1 MAYLDSWKICK
12 RTFEGKA
19 GKKPSEKFLLVF
31 RKSSGMEDVA
41 KGLDTALQKLDP
53 KEIDKATTKY
63 RITSSNYRNLLEAAS
78 RQDKGENYN
87 AALTELD
94 RGMDRI
100 LTDFLAAADDRF
112 RTKADN
118 LLADAK
124 KLQQSLEEQFYSVGA
139 SVVEARTAYEECGRI
154 TRLVV
159 SIASLNAAG
168 AKKAAAG
175 LTAPCKTIS
184 TIAGRVAKSDA
195 AARKQYDGSLKE
207 FKKSKHLID
216 LLGGEKTFEYATNKP
231 YNLVNNIEDKS
242 HETQEL
248 VSKSKALVVTAAAAL
263 RGGFDSKQ
271 FMQDSLYMFLER
283 VHRDVSSCNQMV
295 LDRESEF
302 DKVNFAFMNAENQWG
317 KRAAASDKLAT
328 ESYGKIEKASFDG
341 SGHNAKTIS
350 KIEGVQ
356 ERVDRDFESFDRTVI
371 KGNKETQALYDEIS
385 VAIRDFNTSK
395 DKLKELTKKYVKLSG
410 KLKAK

>member
-100 LTDFLAAADDRF
+100 LADFLAAADDRF

-118 LLADAK
+118 LLADVE
-124 KLQQSLEEQFYSVGA
+124 KLRRSLEEQFYSVSA
-139 SVVEARTAYEECGRI
+139 SVVEAKTAYEECGKI
-154 TRLVV
+154 TRTVV
-159 SIASLNAAG
+159 SIASHNAAG

-175 LTAPCKTIS
+175 LSAPCKTIS

-216 LLGGEKTFEYATNKP
+216 LLGGRTFEFATNLSF
-231 YNLVNNIEDKS
+231 NLVQNIEDNS
-242 HETQEL
+242 HVAQEL
-248 VSKSKALVVTAAAAL
+248 VSNSKALVVTAAAAL

>member
-216 LLGGEKTFEYATNKP
+216 LLGGRTFEFATNLSF
-231 YNLVNNIEDKS
+231 NLVQNIEDNS
-242 HETQEL
+242 HVAQEL
-248 VSKSKALVVTAAAAL
+248 VSNSKALVVTAAAAL

>member
-100 LTDFLAAADDRF
+100 LADFLAAADDRF

-118 LLADAK
+118 LLADVE
-124 KLQQSLEEQFYSVGA
+124 KLRRSLEEQFYSVGA

-216 LLGGEKTFEYATNKP
+216 LLGGRTFEFATNLSF
-231 YNLVNNIEDKS
+231 NLVQNIEDNS
-242 HETQEL
+242 HVAQEL
-248 VSKSKALVVTAAAAL
+248 VSNSKALVVTAAAAL

>member
-216 LLGGEKTFEYATNKP
+216 LLGGRTFEFATNLSF
-231 YNLVNNIEDKS
+231 NLVQNIEDNS
-242 HETQEL
+242 HVAQEL
-248 VSKSKALVVTAAAAL
+248 VSNSKALVVTAAAAL

-295 LDRESEF
+295 LERESEF

>member
-1 MAYLDSWKICK
+1 
-12 RTFEGKA
+12 
-19 GKKPSEKFLLVF
+19 
-31 RKSSGMEDVA
+31 
-41 KGLDTALQKLDP
+41 
-53 KEIDKATTKY
+53 
-63 RITSSNYRNLLEAAS
+63 
-78 RQDKGENYN
+78 
-87 AALTELD
+87 
-94 RGMDRI
+94 
-100 LTDFLAAADDRF
+100 
-112 RTKADN
+112 
-118 LLADAK
+118 
-124 KLQQSLEEQFYSVGA
+124 
-139 SVVEARTAYEECGRI
+139 
-154 TRLVV
+154 
-159 SIASLNAAG
+159 
-168 AKKAAAG
+168 
-175 LTAPCKTIS
+175 
-184 TIAGRVAKSDA
+184 
-195 AARKQYDGSLKE
+195 
-207 FKKSKHLID
+207 
-216 LLGGEKTFEYATNKP
+216 
-231 YNLVNNIEDKS
+231 
-242 HETQEL
+242 
-248 VSKSKALVVTAAAAL
+248 
-263 RGGFDSKQ
+263 
-271 FMQDSLYMFLER
+271 MQDSLYMFLER